1 MLLCSLSA
9 ARALWPRNL
18 MMAVRWI
25 SHQPLDSCLTS
36 WLTWPRKRHKHRDM
50 PNHELLPEDFLAGSD
65 IWIRSSGN
73 WIWTAIQSMVSVFWH
88 QLYKLERVC
97 LNNTMNLDRKLERA
111 DGGHLDHSK
120 HQTTVPQTIQK
131 TRNIKR
137 LYLQPPRKLET
148 SNDRTSNHPEDQ
160 TSNDCTFNHP
170 ENLKHQKTVPQTTT
184 WESNCILNYTK
195 QTKTKQ
201 PPLPF
206 GAWTIVAPISHQ
218 DHHHHH
224 HRWWWSQLRRW
235 WSGLH
240 CFG

>member
-1 MLLCSLSA
+1 
-9 ARALWPRNL
+9 
-18 MMAVRWI
+18 
-25 SHQPLDSCLTS
+25 
-36 WLTWPRKRHKHRDM
+36 M

-148 SNDRTSNHPEDQ
+148 SKDRTSNYNVRIQLHFKLHQ
-160 TSNDCTFNHP
+160 ANKNKATSIAVWRLDNRRAHLPPGSSPSSSSPMMIATSSLMVRTSLLRIGNMTVRIP
-170 ENLKHQKTVPQTTT
+170 QKDVPLGPF
-184 WESNCILNYTK
+184 SR
-195 QTKTKQ
+195 KTH
-201 PPLPF
+201 
-206 GAWTIVAPISHQ
+206 IRVA
-218 DHHHHH
+218 
-224 HRWWWSQLRRW
+224 
-235 WSGLH
+235 
-240 CFG
+240 